1 MNDFIHEI
9 NQELRE
15 ERNRALWQRYGKYVI
30 AMAVA
35 IVVMVAGRQAYVSYV
50 ENARMRA
57 ADSFQVALTA
67 DGMAELEKIAQ
78 DGEGYPML
86 ARFHVAGKLAAAD
99 DPAAEN
105 SYLEIARDTSVALIY
120 RDAAMILSVM
130 NAAPSTDTA
139 TKQSRLKP
147 IAEGSGTWRMLA
159 AEMLIGLALDNGN
172 LAEARELIN
181 ELQKETGLT
190 ADMNQ
195 RLQIISQALEE

>member
-15 ERNRALWQRYGKYVI
+15 ERNRALWKRYGKYVI

-35 IVVMVAGRQAYVSYV
+35 IVVLVAGRQAYVGYE
-50 ENARMRA
+50 ENARKEA
-57 ADSFQVALTA
+57 ADGFQVALAA
-67 DGMAELEKIAQ
+67 DGRVELEKLAG

-86 ARFHVAGKLAAAD
+86 ARFHLAGKLAAAD
-99 DPAAEN
+99 DPAAEEI
-105 SYLEIARDTSVALIY
+105 YLEVARDTSVSLLY

-139 TKQSRLKP
+139 TKQSRLEP
-147 IAEGSGTWRMLA
+147 IAKGVGVWRMLA
-159 AEMLIGLALDNGN
+159 SEMLIGIALDDSNLAL
-172 LAEARELIN
+172 ARELID
-181 ELQKETGLT
+181 ELQKETDLP

-195 RLQIISQALEE
+195 RLQVISQALEG

>member
-15 ERNRALWQRYGKYVI
+15 ERNRALWKRYGKYVI

-35 IVVMVAGRQAYVSYV
+35 IVVLVSGRQAYVGYV
-50 ENARMRA
+50 ENARMQA
-57 ADSFQVALTA
+57 ADSFQAALVA
-67 DGMAELEKIAQ
+67 DGMSELEKLAKK
-78 DGEGYPML
+78 GEGYPML
-86 ARFHVAGKLAAAD
+86 ARFHVASKLAATD
-99 DPAAEN
+99 DPGAEN
-105 SYLEIARDTSVALIY
+105 AYLEIARDTSLELIY
-120 RDAAMILSVM
+120 RDAAMILAVM

-147 IAEGSGTWRMLA
+147 IAEGRGAWRMLA
-159 AEMLIGLALDNGN
+159 AELLIGLALDDGN
-172 LAEARELIN
+172 MAEARELIN

-190 ADMNQ
+190 ADMSQ